1 MIRTGVLPMLESTD
15 SSFLVEDCVPHCIL
29 WCIYIYIY
37 LYHISDLM
45 MDYLYISDNC
55 ILLVIII
62 FSDLMNCHGCSEGI
76 YIYTSV
82 MNYLQIG

>member
-1 MIRTGVLPMLESTD
+1 MLESTD

-29 WCIYIYIY
+29 WCIYIY

-76 YIYTSV
+76 YIYIH
-82 MNYLQIG
+82 L